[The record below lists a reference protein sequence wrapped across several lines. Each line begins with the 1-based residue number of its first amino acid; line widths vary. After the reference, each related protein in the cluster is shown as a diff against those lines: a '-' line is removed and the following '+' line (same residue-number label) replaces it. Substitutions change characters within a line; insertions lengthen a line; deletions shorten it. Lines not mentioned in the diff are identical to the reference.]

1 MLPDVLRHFD
11 LPQVASVLASR
22 RLVMLDPVD
31 AMKSRVDLETV
42 RSVYQA
48 AAQVATRRPDISL
61 AGQYLQ
67 LLG

>member
-42 RSVYQA
+42 RNVYK
-48 AAQVATRRPDISL
+48 AAQVATRRQDISL